1 VACERVRQADPLVSN
16 VLAMVVVQAAFPQSL
31 RNCTRMI
38 TVSYRFLL
46 DFGCWQGSLGQG
58 LGVCEE
64 ASGCCCIRPGDLWV
78 QGWGLLGMQA
88 GQLLSNGTS
97 AFRVRDRA
105 VFLSSNEVRLGKT
118 KRRPDMQW
126 IQGTPGS

>member
-1 VACERVRQADPLVSN
+1 MVSHH
-16 VLAMVVVQAAFPQSL
+16 
-31 RNCTRMI
+31 
-38 TVSYRFLL
+38 FLL

-64 ASGCCCIRPGDLWV
+64 ASGCCIRPGDLWV
-78 QGWGLLGMQA
+78 QDQRLSGMQA
-88 GQLLSNGTS
+88 GQLLSNDTS

-105 VFLSSNEVRLGKT
+105 VFLSPNEVRLGKK

-126 IQGTPGS
+126 IQGTLGS